1 MIMNRKKYFWYGT
14 ILSLLQQF
22 EVQDLLRQ
30 IHLYQVMPSW
40 SPSIIFKSLSN
51 VLVQFSNETRW
62 CLCHIDTLLYS
73 GGVDP
78 EPLAVVMAID
88 FSVE

>member
-14 ILSLLQQF
+14 VLSLLQQF

-51 VLVQFSNETRW
+51 VLVQFSNET
-62 CLCHIDTLLYS
+62 LLYS